1 MTATGLRRSEQLAIR
16 ADAERRLAELE
27 AVRAL
32 LLPDRDD
39 LMVLSEIVS
48 IDSQIKAAREA
59 LCK

>member
-1 MTATGLRRSEQLAIR
+1 MTATAGPRSERIAIIE
-16 ADAERRLAELE
+16 DAERRLAELE
-27 AVRAL
+27 TVRAL